1 MTRLRF
7 YDIRNSRIPALL
19 GLCQS
24 DTARIASYTNAAQ
37 RRLLYAKEAGE
48 EGWWNTW
55 AEMAFNVSRS
65 SPYITLPRE
74 VARIEAINVC
84 EKPVP
89 VQNSFYEYLQFG
101 NGRMPKTWRQCGWG
115 NCIRQ
120 MYSRNNAVTFTQM
133 TAAPQFLTAY
143 PTSDQDVGK
152 KVLFQGLDADSNV
165 IYSQDSTSQITGI
178 FVTLT
183 QPYGITPMTL
193 SDLTGIQKDVT
204 TGPVRIYQHDPNTG
218 EEILLLT
225 MQPSETTA
233 SYRRYY
239 LNGLPNNCCAT
250 PGSPSQVQVTALVKL
265 DLIPVVTDTDYCLL
279 SNLEAITEECQS
291 VRYSE
296 MDTAVAKQMAAERH
310 KQAIGLLNGE
320 LDHFLGKNAVAVGYA
335 PFGSAK
341 LVKQYVGRMM

>member
-1 MTRLRF
+1 MQRTRL
-7 YDIRNSRIPALL
+7 YDLRNSRLPALL

-24 DTARIASYTNAAQ
+24 DVARIAQYVNAAQ
-37 RRLLYAKEAGE
+37 RRLLYAKEATD
-48 EGWWNTW
+48 EGFWGTW
-55 AEMAFNVSRS
+55 AEVVFNVSRS
-65 SPYITLPRE
+65 APYITLPRE

-120 MYSRNNAVTFTQM
+120 MYSRNNAVTATEM
-133 TAAPQFLTAY
+133 TSAPQYLTAY

-152 KVLFQGLDADSNV
+152 AVIFQGLDADGNE
-165 IYSQDSTSQITGI
+165 IYSQTSAAQITGTS
-178 FVTLT
+178 VALT
-183 QPYGITPMTL
+183 QPYAISSMTFTTI
-193 SDLTGIQKDVT
+193 SGIQKDVT

-218 EEILLLT
+218 DEILLLT

-265 DLIPVVTDTDYCLL
+265 DLIPVVSDTDYTLL
-279 SNLEAITEECQS
+279 QNLEAITEECQS

-320 LDHFLGKNAVAVGYA
+320 VNHFCGKDQVAVGYA
-335 PFGSAK
+335 PFGSAH
-341 LVKQYVGRMM
+341 LRKQRVGSLL